1 MSATLFVQPL
11 DLVKNRMQLSGEGGT
26 AKAYKN
32 SFHAITSIVKAEG
45 VTGIYTG
52 YKKDYLNV
60 FKASVKKIFLSNEKK
75 QFTMSSFTIVFFVSM
90 FVCFTFGTI
99 LLYC

>member
-1 MSATLFVQPL
+1 MSVCEFFYFVTQLSMSATLFVQPL

-32 SFHAITSIVKAEG
+32 SLHAITSIVKAEG

-52 YKKDYLNV
+52 
-60 FKASVKKIFLSNEKK
+60 
-75 QFTMSSFTIVFFVSM
+75 
-90 FVCFTFGTI
+90 
-99 LLYC
+99 

>member
-1 MSATLFVQPL
+1 MSVCEGFFYFVTQLSMSATLFVQPL

-32 SFHAITSIVKAEG
+32 SLHAITSIVKAEG

-52 YKKDYLNV
+52 
-60 FKASVKKIFLSNEKK
+60 
-75 QFTMSSFTIVFFVSM
+75 
-90 FVCFTFGTI
+90 
-99 LLYC
+99 

>member
-60 FKASVKKIFLSNEKK
+60 FKASVKKIFLSKGCQRVYFAK
-75 QFTMSSFTIVFFVSM
+75 QHIR
-90 FVCFTFGTI
+90 
-99 LLYC
+99 